1 MEKAE
6 LSDKEIKLTAAVYAN
21 SKKVVDYVRETGHL
35 PETIPNGGFNIGA
48 NVIIRQRGEDIT
60 LTEDEQLVYE
70 AILRDGRLPGGS
82 VILISEYAKR
92 HPELLNETKKTKS
105 GSR

>member
-1 MEKAE
+1 MNKVE
-6 LSDKEIKLTAAVYAN
+6 LSDKEIKLTAAVYAHN
-21 SKKVVDYVRETGHL
+21 KNVVNTVRETGHL

-60 LTEDEQLVYE
+60 LTEDERLVYE

-82 VILISEYAKR
+82 VILVSEYVKR
-92 HPELLNETKKTKS
+92 HPEVLKKNKQAKRS
-105 GSR
+105 SK